1 MALPYITMMLPQGTS
16 ILVQLEDSGGQFV
29 ISYADPGGTP
39 EGMEVQAVRVMA
51 DLPDSSGRE
60 GIVYEEL
67 FGSLIEE
74 QETAEVMEPSPVEAV
89 SIPAAPPPVFS
100 ATPPSLDQL
109 LAGAIAR
116 DPETGALPTEPAPE
130 AVETSESKAPTPAAT
145 GPAAQ
150 GNAVETPSQGYAN
163 GLEPLPAG
171 AKPMDASPPRG
182 GERVVLYQREST
194 GELTTVEAK
203 WSSHIGRQFWVDA
216 DDEETLGFD
225 DAFIAWSPISE

>member
-1 MALPYITMMLPQGTS
+1 MALPYITIMLPRGTS
-16 ILVQLEDSGGQFV
+16 VLVQLEDTDGQFV
-29 ISYADPGGTP
+29 IAYSDPGGTP
-39 EGMEVQAVRVMA
+39 EGMQIEAVRVMA

-67 FGSLIEE
+67 FGSQPEE
-74 QETAEVMEPSPVEAV
+74 KESVESGQPIPVEPV
-89 SIPAAPPPVFS
+89 VMRVTPAPVFS
-100 ATPPSLDQL
+100 PNSPSLDQL

-116 DPETGALPTEPAPE
+116 DPETGTLPTEPAPE
-130 AVETSESKAPTPAAT
+130 AVETSESKVPTPAAT
-145 GPAAQ
+145 SPSAQ
-150 GNAVETPSQGYAN
+150 GSAVETPSQGYAN

-216 DDEETLGFD
+216 EDEETLGFD
-225 DAFIAWSPISE
+225 DAFIAWAPISE